1 MQTVLGHKLTITWK
15 LHIVCAHLEPL
26 LTQLGRGLAIYAEQA
41 GEAVH
46 YNYNRTKSR
55 YQRNKYHPKHGEKGV
70 MAVSIWS
77 TWNVLAL
84 NKTSIQIY
92 REKAHLKR
100 KQ

>member
-1 MQTVLGHKLTITWK
+1 M
-15 LHIVCAHLEPL
+15 VCAHLEPL

-46 YNYNRTKSR
+46 YKYKRTKSR
-55 YQRNKYHPKHGEKGV
+55 YQRNKYHPKHGEKQV
-70 MAVSIWS
+70 KAVSNWS
-77 TWNVLAL
+77 SWNVLSL

-92 REKAHLKR
+92 REKARLKQ